1 MLINVASH
9 ALVIWDTC
17 LKVLFVFCLFVGCRV
32 SNDQFLEFP
41 YNIQYISISS
51 GLGNNVN

>member
-51 GLGNNVN
+51 GL

>member
-17 LKVLFVFCLFVGCRV
+17 LKVLFGILMLITILI
-32 SNDQFLEFP
+32 LE
-41 YNIQYISISS
+41 
-51 GLGNNVN
+51 LAH